1 MKKAY
6 TALVAITV
14 GAHFGYLLYLPS
26 GGFLALRWRRTL
38 VLHVPT
44 VLWGACVV
52 VLRLPCPLTRLEQWA
67 RARAGLRPLPADD
80 FIDRYADGVLYP
92 ANRTGAAQAAAF
104 TAAALSWL
112 LLFARRRRSTS
123 ALTSA
128 PRMTTPAAR

>member
-26 GGFLALRWRRTL
+26 GGFLALRWPRTL
-38 VLHVPT
+38 AFHVPT
-44 VLWGACVV
+44 VIWGAFVV
-52 VLRLPCPLTRLEQWA
+52 ALRLRCPLTHLEQWA
-67 RARAGLRPLPADD
+67 RVRAGLKPLPADD
-80 FIDRYADGVLYP
+80 FIDHYADGVLYP

-112 LLFARRRRSTS
+112 LLFARRRRITS

-128 PRMTTPAAR
+128 SRMKTPAAR